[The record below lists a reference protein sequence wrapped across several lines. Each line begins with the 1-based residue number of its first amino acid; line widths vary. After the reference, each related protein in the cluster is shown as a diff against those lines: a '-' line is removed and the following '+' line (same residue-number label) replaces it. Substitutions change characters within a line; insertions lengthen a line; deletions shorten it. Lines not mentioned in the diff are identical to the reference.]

1 MPLVTTQATRW
12 VVDGAYM
19 EIKAGTPVTR
29 PRTIEAACPDPHRCG
44 LVFGAIQQ
52 AARNDITL
60 VPVILEGAVRLSW
73 ENAIRKATGT
83 RPFVCRPI
91 NIGITATARHNL
103 PRSRRRLRLRRR
115 GCGSELH

>member
-1 MPLVTTQATRW
+1 MLVTTQATRW

-19 EIKAGTPVTR
+19 EIKAGTRVER

-60 VPVILEGAVRLSW
+60 VPVILAGAVRL
-73 ENAIRKATGT
+73 
-83 RPFVCRPI
+83 
-91 NIGITATARHNL
+91 L
-103 PRSRRRLRLRRR
+103 PEGLLREVRS
-115 GCGSELH
+115 

>member
-1 MPLVTTQATRW
+1 MLVTTQATRW

-29 PRTIEAACPDPHRCG
+29 PRTIEAACPDPYRCG

-60 VPVILEGAVRLSW
+60 VPVILAGEVRL
-73 ENAIRKATGT
+73 
-83 RPFVCRPI
+83 
-91 NIGITATARHNL
+91 L
-103 PRSRRRLRLRRR
+103 PEGLLREVRS
-115 GCGSELH
+115 

>member
-1 MPLVTTQATRW
+1 MLVTTQATRR

-60 VPVILEGAVRLSW
+60 VPVILAGAVRLLP
-73 ENAIRKATGT
+73 EGLLKA
-83 RPFVCRPI
+83 V
-91 NIGITATARHNL
+91 
-103 PRSRRRLRLRRR
+103 RS
-115 GCGSELH
+115 

>member
-1 MPLVTTQATRW
+1 MLVTTQATRW

-60 VPVILEGAVRLSW
+60 VPVILAGEVRL
-73 ENAIRKATGT
+73 
-83 RPFVCRPI
+83 
-91 NIGITATARHNL
+91 L
-103 PRSRRRLRLRRR
+103 PEGLLREVRS
-115 GCGSELH
+115 